1 MLLGQFEPERALE
14 LGDAIQCLGFGARV
28 NEAVELF
35 TQKEQPFPSGAQ
47 LFGLDPSPFSRL
59 ECRVGFHGLFFGA
72 LLFVLSVALRLRET
86 ASRGGQRE

>member
-1 MLLGQFEPERALE
+1 LLLCQFDPERTLE
-14 LGDAIQCLGFGARV
+14 RGDAIQSLGFGAGV
-28 NEAVELF
+28 NEAVTLLAH
-35 TQKEQPFPSGAQ
+35 KEQPLPLCAQ
-47 LFGLDPSPFSRL
+47 LFGLDLSPFACS